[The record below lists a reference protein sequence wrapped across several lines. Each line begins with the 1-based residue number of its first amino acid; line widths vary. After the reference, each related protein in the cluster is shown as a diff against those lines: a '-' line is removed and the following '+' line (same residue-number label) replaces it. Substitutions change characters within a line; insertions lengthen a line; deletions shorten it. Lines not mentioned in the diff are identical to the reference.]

1 MPPSV
6 SKPERRMFLQR
17 SLAVVPAAALPVA
30 AGLAGCDAGRPRAA
44 GAASGDA
51 KTTGGTLPQY
61 QQYQPRSFN
70 KQEWAFVL
78 AACARLI
85 PDDDDGPGA
94 LGCGVPVFIDR
105 QLDGP
110 YGYAANWYMQG
121 PFHQGAPEFGYQG
134 RAMPRELYRAGIAAI
149 DATCLQRHAKPFAE
163 LDPAQQNETL
173 QQIED
178 GKLQADGVDLKTFF
192 KLLADDTRYGFLA
205 DPIHGGN
212 HDMAAW
218 KMIGFPG
225 ARADFLEWTT
235 RHGQA
240 YPLGPVSID
249 GHRG

>member
-1 MPPSV
+1 MPSSV
-6 SKPERRMFLQR
+6 NKPERRIFLQR
-17 SLAVVPAAALPVA
+17 SLAVVPAAALPAA
-30 AGLAGCDAGRPRAA
+30 AGLAGCDTAPPRVTGGAAAPKGAAGRLSQHQA
-44 GAASGDA
+44 
-51 KTTGGTLPQY
+51 
-61 QQYQPRSFN
+61 RSFN
-70 KQEWAFVL
+70 KQEWRFVI

-134 RAMPRELYRAGIAAI
+134 RATPRELYHAGIAAV
-149 DATCLQRHAKPFAE
+149 DALCLQRHAKAFAE
-163 LDPAQQNETL
+163 LEPAQQDETL
-173 QQIED
+173 QQLED
-178 GKLQADGVDLKTFF
+178 GNLQAEGVDLKTFF
-192 KLLADDTRYGFLA
+192 KLLSDDTRYGFLA

-212 HDMAAW
+212 RDMAAW

-240 YPLGPVSID
+240 YPLGPVSIA
-249 GHRG
+249 GQRG